1 MKPAQDIAKKAFLT
15 IECEGMA
22 RVDLLLDRASGKLF
36 FNELNTIPGFTSISM
51 YPKMWEA
58 SGIRYAELLSR
69 LVDLAIS
76 RHKRK
81 KALVRE
87 FRI

>member
-1 MKPAQDIAKKAFLT
+1 
-15 IECEGMA
+15 MA
-22 RVDLLLDRASGKLF
+22 RVDLLLDRTSEKLF
-36 FNELNTIPGFTSISM
+36 FNELNTISGFTSISM
-51 YPKMWEA
+51 YPKLWEA
-58 SGIRYAELLSR
+58 SGIGYTELLTR

-87 FRI
+87 FRV

>member
-1 MKPAQDIAKKAFLT
+1 
-15 IECEGMA
+15 MA
-22 RVDLLLDRASGKLF
+22 RVDLLLDRTSGKLF

-58 SGIRYAELLSR
+58 SGIPYTELLSR
-69 LVDLAIS
+69 LVDLATS

-87 FRI
+87 FRTEKEVRRS